1 MKRRSEIRSATTI
14 VFLSFGLL
22 ASSVLSAVILF
33 ATTVEAKSP
42 NALLQDGL
50 YAEEIDGDI
59 DAAMKIYERIIADE
73 SASSSTAA
81 KAMYRLGMCHLKK
94 QNEQQA
100 KVVFEKLIARFP
112 EQTSVVQ
119 KVRPLLDKMSNPDPA
134 ALMPADTKIYMELGS
149 PGRQL
154 ERILN
159 MLKGTPFENPLAAIG
174 GNQGREKSPGDIMA
188 ALLNPNM
195 LAEFKKVRGI
205 AVGFA
210 VVPVNVSNPRIV
222 AVLYL
227 GQSDA
232 LKGLLLA
239 GLGMAGQPGEPIE
252 GMQTVIIG
260 DAAGVAYDDKVMII
274 GQPLEQL
281 TWSVKQYK
289 GVTAEPTLAS
299 ENRLFARLSRK
310 NREENAVT
318 IWLDGAATFAA
329 ISQQASGSDAAQ
341 LRLVDGVAD
350 FNSLQEVVAS
360 LSIGEQ
366 SIEVEANVGLEDGHK
381 CLVYDLIRTPNLSRA
396 GFEAVPAE
404 AVAAVSLALGELQAG
419 QTEKAQDVVRNLT
432 GLDIGREIF
441 ANIEQI
447 TLFALPPGAASKD
460 SPLARRFSPIAP
472 CLGLAVT
479 SHDPQKTQQLLNQ
492 LLTVAGLIAN
502 VSAGGQSGK
511 EAEQMTGKYRIGV
524 VDNKPAY
531 CYMEQVG
538 RTTVVALS
546 PEVLQASL
554 SAAKTRQSAL
564 TAGAL
569 KESLDQ
575 LPAETSKLVVVNVA
589 GAILL
594 ADSFIEWK
602 FDNPKNPGHRL
613 LAQYAQACEKTSVRL
628 RTGERINSFNLRPS
642 TGRQSPDPPRVLWS
656 RPVLKLS

>member
-1 MKRRSEIRSATTI
+1 MERSKHTKTI
-14 VFLSFGLL
+14 ANFLLLGSGLL
-22 ASSVLSAVILF
+22 VCSALLAVTLF
-33 ATTVEAKSP
+33 VSIAHAKPATV
-42 NALLQDGL
+42 LLQDGL

-59 DAAMKIYERIIADE
+59 DAAMKIYEQIIADG
-73 SASSSTAA
+73 SAQSSTVA

-94 QNEQQA
+94 QDEQQA
-100 KVVFEKLIARFP
+100 KLVFQKLIARFP
-112 EQTSVVQ
+112 EQTAMVEKVQ
-119 KVRPLLDKMSNPDPA
+119 PLLDKMSNPDPA

-174 GNQGREKSPGDIMA
+174 GNQGGEKSPGDIMA
-188 ALLNPNM
+188 ALLNPSM

-205 AVGFA
+205 AVGFGTI
-210 VVPVNVSNPRIV
+210 PVNVSNPPVV

-239 GLGMAGQPGEPIE
+239 GLGMAGKPGEPIE
-252 GMQTVIIG
+252 GMQTVIIQ

-310 NREENAVT
+310 SREENALT

-329 ISQQASGSDAAQ
+329 ISQQATGSDAAQ

-350 FNSLQEVVAS
+350 FNSLREVIAS

-366 SIEVEANVGLEDGHK
+366 SVGVQANVGLKDGHK
-381 CLVYDLIRTPNLSRA
+381 CLAYDLIRTPNLSRA

-404 AVAAVSLALGELQAG
+404 AVAVVSLALGELQTG
-419 QTEKAQDVVRNLT
+419 QAEKAQEVVRNLT

-460 SPLARRFSPIAP
+460 SPLARRFSPIVP
-472 CLGLAVT
+472 CLGLVVT
-479 SHDPQKTQQLLNQ
+479 SHNP
-492 LLTVAGLIAN
+492 
-502 VSAGGQSGK
+502 
-511 EAEQMTGKYRIGV
+511 
-524 VDNKPAY
+524 PA
-531 CYMEQVG
+531 
-538 RTTVVALS
+538 L
-546 PEVLQASL
+546 
-554 SAAKTRQSAL
+554 
-564 TAGAL
+564 
-569 KESLDQ
+569 ES
-575 LPAETSKLVVVNVA
+575 T
-589 GAILL
+589 
-594 ADSFIEWK
+594 
-602 FDNPKNPGHRL
+602 
-613 LAQYAQACEKTSVRL
+613 
-628 RTGERINSFNLRPS
+628 
-642 TGRQSPDPPRVLWS
+642 PDRS
-656 RPVLKLS
+656 RPDNGRLGRRAIRQRSRAIDGKIQNRRSR